1 MRKELISNTY
11 GTVVYEEKF
20 FSGRR
25 KIYINGNYLPG
36 ILLKHL
42 HITVMV
48 KAST

>member
-20 FSGRR
+20 FRAGVKFISTA
-25 KIYINGNYLPG
+25 NYLPG